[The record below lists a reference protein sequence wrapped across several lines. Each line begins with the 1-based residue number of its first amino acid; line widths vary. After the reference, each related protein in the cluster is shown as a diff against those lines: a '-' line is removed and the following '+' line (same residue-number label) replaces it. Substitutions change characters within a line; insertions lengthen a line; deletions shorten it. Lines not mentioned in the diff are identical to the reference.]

1 MKVAPANE
9 SPRKAVSGTGYDS
22 DESSGIISVD
32 NENNDRPV
40 SSSARSSR
48 KSKKKPVSKLIQQ
61 RNEVKAKVVKDVLDL
76 VLPDIGAYD
85 VDGTSRVR
93 KESETGKFIVK
104 WCKYIGCMDLDLHD
118 SVLSGSIYKVR
129 GTIKKLKK
137 DFEDYKDLL
146 NQYDDDGFTPLSL
159 GAKIN
164 NPEIVEELLDAG
176 AIPDMVDEVSGRTPL
191 FYSILQKNHTIS
203 QLLLDNGANP
213 NMPDFKCITPLMI
226 AVSKND
232 LRHCQMLLRKNAE
245 LDVQD
250 ENGWT
255 ALHYGVMVNS
265 LDCMQFLISEG
276 ADKNIKDMNK
286 RKVLHLAKYLERGN
300 CIAMLSA
307 NSKIL

>member
-1 MKVAPANE
+1 MKVAPVND
-9 SPRKAVSGTGYDS
+9 SPRKVVSGETHDS
-22 DESSGIISVD
+22 DESSGIISLD
-32 NENNDRPV
+32 SDDPDRPISP
-40 SSSARSSR
+40 SSRSSR

-61 RNEVKAKVVKDVLDL
+61 RNEVKAKVVKEVLDL

-85 VDGTSRVR
+85 IDGTSRVR

-118 SVLSGSIYKVR
+118 SVLSGSVYKVR

-137 DFEDYKDLL
+137 DFEDYKDQL

-159 GAKIN
+159 AAKIN

-191 FYSILQKNHTIS
+191 FYSVLQKNHGIS

-213 NMPDFKCITPLMI
+213 NMPDFKCISPLMI

-232 LRHCQMLLRKNAE
+232 VRHCQMLLRRNAE

-255 ALHYGVMVNS
+255 ALHYGVMANA
-265 LDCMQFLISEG
+265 LDCMQYLITEG

-286 RKVLHLAKYLERGN
+286 RKALHLAKYLQHGN
-300 CIAMLSA
+300 CIALLSV